1 MEARARGLLERLER
15 WGTAA
20 ENGALVVLLGAM
32 MVLAVAQIAM
42 RLFFSSGF
50 VWADELLKLMVL
62 WIAMIASIAASR
74 NGRHLR
80 IDLLSHFMP
89 ERMARLPQ
97 TLADVFAAA
106 ICAILAWHSYRYV
119 QISYEDQDTLLVNVP
134 AWMAYSVLPFSC
146 AVMTYR
152 FVVAA
157 INEMRLL
164 FWPVATEPDE

>member
-1 MEARARGLLERLER
+1 MAARARDLLARLDR

-42 RLFFSSGF
+42 RLFFSTGF

-62 WIAMIASIAASR
+62 WIAMVASIAASR

-80 IDLLSHFMP
+80 IDLLSHFVP
-89 ERMARLPQ
+89 KRMARLPQ
-97 TLADVFAAA
+97 TLADAFAAA
-106 ICAILAWHSYRYV
+106 ICAILAWQSYRYV

-134 AWMAYSVLPFSC
+134 AWIAYSVLPFSF

-152 FVVAA
+152 FVVAG
-157 INEMRLL
+157 INELRKLI
-164 FWPVATEPDE
+164 WPVATESGE